1 MMKLYFCSRKGE
13 KKGLYIIA
21 PTPKAAGHKYAHAE
35 RVSFRHVNVRT
46 VPIDI
51 DPDELGC
58 IVYPNSITAQM
69 YGIEYTDEQRGRS
82 L

>member
-1 MMKLYFCSRKGE
+1 MMKLYFCSRKSE

-21 PTPKAAGHKYAHAE
+21 PTAKATGHKYAHAE
-35 RVSFRHVNVRT
+35 RVSFRNVDVRV

-69 YGIEYTDEQRGRS
+69 YGIEYTDEERGRS
-82 L
+82 V